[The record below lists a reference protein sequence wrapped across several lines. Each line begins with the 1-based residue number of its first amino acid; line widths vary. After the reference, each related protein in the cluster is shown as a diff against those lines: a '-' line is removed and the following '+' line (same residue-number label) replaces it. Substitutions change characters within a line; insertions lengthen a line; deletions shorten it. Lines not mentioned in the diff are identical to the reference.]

1 MNHIVMSST
10 AHNLSGK
17 ELIQQFSKFSK
28 NDDHDDD
35 DLNNE
40 LNLNHENDHILM
52 QNTLV
57 SN

>member
-1 MNHIVMSST
+1 MSST